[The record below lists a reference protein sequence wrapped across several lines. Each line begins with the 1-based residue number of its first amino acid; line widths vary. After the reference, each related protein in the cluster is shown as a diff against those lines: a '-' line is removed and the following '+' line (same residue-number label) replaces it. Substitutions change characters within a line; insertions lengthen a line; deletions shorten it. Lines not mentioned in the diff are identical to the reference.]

1 MKIFKETIE
10 ESDQE
15 EVSEKIEIS
24 ELESQILKG
33 VKIVVAED

>member
-1 MKIFKETIE
+1 MKIYKETIE

-15 EVSEKIEIS
+15 EVSEKIDIS
-24 ELESQILKG
+24 ELESQSLKG

>member
-1 MKIFKETIE
+1 MKIYKETIE

-15 EVSEKIEIS
+15 EESEKIEIS